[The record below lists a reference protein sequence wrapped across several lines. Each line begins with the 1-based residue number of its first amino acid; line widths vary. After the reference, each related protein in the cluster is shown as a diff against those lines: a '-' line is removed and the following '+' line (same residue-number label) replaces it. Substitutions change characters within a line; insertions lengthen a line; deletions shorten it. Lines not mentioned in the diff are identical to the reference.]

1 MDASFSFDEFLE
13 TSAVESAEFVMK
25 MVESIISNAK

>member
-13 TSAVESAEFVMK
+13 TSAVESADFIMK
-25 MVESIISNAK
+25 MVDKIVS